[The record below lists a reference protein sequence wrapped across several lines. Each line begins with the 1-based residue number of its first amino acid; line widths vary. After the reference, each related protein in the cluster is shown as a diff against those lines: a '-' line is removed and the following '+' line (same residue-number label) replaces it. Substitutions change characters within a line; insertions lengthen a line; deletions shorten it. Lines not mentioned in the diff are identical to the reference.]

1 MQLKLLLRVPARN
14 FHISYGKSVAS
25 VNNILNEGQN
35 EIQTQA
41 QAHEHKLKMSGWQ
54 IHNYGDFDELLF
66 SDRLKVPQIK
76 QSNEILLKVQAT
88 SINPIDV
95 AMLGGYGSAVLK
107 VLRCQP
113 NAIEFP
119 LTLGREF
126 CGTLIQNGM
135 SVNNFKLPVGQ
146 RVWGVVPVQS
156 TQGAHAQYVRVPDYC
171 VGMVPEILTN
181 AEASS
186 VLYAGLT
193 AWSGIYLTA
202 QLGGVCGALT
212 ADGGGAN
219 KRVLVL
225 GGSGAVGSLAIQIL
239 RAQGSQVLATCSEN
253 ATELVQ
259 NLGADCVIDYRNP
272 SKMATLRNFA
282 PYDLVLDCSGQGS
295 EAAETL
301 DFKYD
306 QYVTFSSPLLRN
318 IDSSGVGLGL
328 LKNFANILEANVK
341 SLTNSKG
348 LIKYGFF
355 IPAPQ
360 GIELLKQLV
369 ERKKLLP
376 LIDSCYKF
384 EELPEAFKRVKAGHL
399 RGKVVVTLD

>member
-1 MQLKLLLRVPARN
+1 MKLKFLLRTPLRN
-14 FHISYGKSVAS
+14 FHNSCGRSVSYIS
-25 VNNILNEGQN
+25 NIDENKN
-35 EIQTQA
+35 EIPSMQT
-41 QAHEHKLKMSGWQ
+41 HEHKLKMSGWQ
-54 IHNYGDFDELLF
+54 IHNYGDLDELLF
-66 SDRLKVPQIK
+66 SDRLKMPQIR
-76 QSNEILLKVQAT
+76 QSNECLVKIQAA
-88 SINPIDV
+88 SVNPIDV
-95 AMLGGYGSAVLK
+95 AMLGGYGATVLK

-113 NAIEFP
+113 SVIEFP
-119 LTLGREF
+119 ITLGREF

-135 SVNNFKLPVGQ
+135 SVNNFKLPIGQ
-146 RVWGVVPVQS
+146 RVWGVVPVQN
-156 TQGAHAQYVRVPDYC
+156 TQGAHAQYVCVPDYC
-171 VGMVPEILTN
+171 VAMAPQTLSHT
-181 AEASS
+181 EAAS

-193 AWSGIYLTA
+193 AWSGIYITA
-202 QLGGVCGALT
+202 QLGGICGALT
-212 ADGGGAN
+212 ADGGGGAQ

-239 RAQGSQVLATCSEN
+239 KAQACQVMSTCSEN
-253 ATELVQ
+253 AIDMVK
-259 NLGADCVIDYRNP
+259 NLGADCVVDYRNP
-272 SKMATLRNFA
+272 SYMATLRNYA

-295 EAAETL
+295 ETAQSL
-301 DFKYD
+301 DFAYG
-306 QYVTFSSPLLRN
+306 QYVTFSSPILRN

-328 LKNFANILEANVK
+328 LKNVANILEANVK
-341 SLTNSKG
+341 SLTNRKG

-384 EELPEAFKRVKAGHL
+384 QELPEAFKRVKAGHL